1 MQFLRKFIIRSL
13 FLCIIPLVAIAIGGD
28 YWIKS
33 TRYVTTENAYIK
45 APQLSVSS
53 DIDGRAIRVL
63 AKENDRVKQG
73 DLLFTLDPKPLRI
86 FVSKAEAELAGVRNI
101 LNALK
106 AEYRQ
111 VQAEIVDAKH
121 DVAYHSRVFDRQ
133 RKLSAR
139 GFSSRA
145 KFDAAERV
153 LEKSRQLKRALNQK
167 IQRILARLGG
177 NYKLPIEAHPM
188 FLEAM
193 AQLNRVTLDL
203 QRAQIRSPANGT
215 VGRVTLQKGE
225 YVQRGRAVI
234 PIIQAN
240 EVWIEANLK
249 ETQLTHIHTGQNAT
263 IEIDAY
269 PDKILEARVES
280 ISPSTG
286 AELSILPPQ
295 NASGNWVKVVQRVPI
310 RLAFQSSNVKIRLRS
325 GMTAKVKID
334 TNRRR
339 NLFDTINSAVAQFY
353 KNN

>member
-1 MQFLRKFIIRSL
+1 VQFLRKFIIRSL
-13 FLCIIPLVAIAIGGD
+13 LLCVIPLAVIAIGGD
-28 YWIKS
+28 YWLRS
-33 TRYVTTENAYIK
+33 TRYVTTDNAYIK
-45 APQLSVSS
+45 APQLAVSS
-53 DIDGRAIRVL
+53 DIDGRAIKVL
-63 AKENDRVKQG
+63 AKENDRVEQG
-73 DLLFTLDPKPLRI
+73 DLLFILDPETLRI
-86 FVSKAEAELAGVRNI
+86 LVEKAEAKLAGIRNI

-121 DVAYHSRVFDRQ
+121 DVAYHRRVFDRQ

-139 GFSSRA
+139 GILSRA
-145 KFDAAERV
+145 KFDAAERD
-153 LEKSRQLKRALNQK
+153 LEKSRQLKRALNPK
-167 IQRILARLGG
+167 IQRIRARLGG
-177 NYKLPIEAHPM
+177 NYNFPIEAHPM
-188 FLEAM
+188 FLEAL
-193 AQLNRVTLDL
+193 AQLKRATLDL
-203 QRAQIRSPANGT
+203 QRAQIRSPADGT

-249 ETQLTHIHTGQNAT
+249 ETQLTHIHTGQEAT

-269 PDKILEARVES
+269 PDQIWEARVES

-310 RLAFQSSNVKIRLRS
+310 RLEFLSSNAEMRLRS

-334 TNRRR
+334 TNRSR
-339 NLFDTINSAVAQFY
+339 NLFDTINSAVAEFS
-353 KNN
+353 KIN

>member
-167 IQRILARLGG
+167 IQ
-177 NYKLPIEAHPM
+177 
-188 FLEAM
+188 AM
-193 AQLNRVTLDL
+193 AHLNRVTLDL

-339 NLFDTINSAVAQFY
+339 NLFDTINSAVAQFN